1 MIWLIT
7 ITGRGGFIARSILS
21 PTGDEDNPAEIGSW
35 RLPAKWYKS
44 SDGKWY
50 WKGDTSSDEVI
61 SHFYAISI
69 FYDLVAEGKEK
80 EVARDH
86 LTKMA
91 TYILDC
97 DWTMH
102 ELDGKPPRRA
112 RRDQEYLHRPIQH

>member
-1 MIWLIT
+1 MIWLNT
-7 ITGRGGFIARSILS
+7 ITEHEGFIARSILS
-21 PTGDEDNPAEIGSW
+21 PTADEDNPAEIGSGG
-35 RLPAKWYKS
+35 LPAKWYKS

-91 TYILDC
+91 KI
-97 DWTMH
+97 
-102 ELDGKPPRRA
+102 GRA
-112 RRDQEYLHRPIQH
+112 PCRER